1 MADKT
6 ELINNVKQW
15 ITLDTEIKQLQKLAK
30 EKRKEKQAY
39 TESLVNI
46 MRDNEIDCFDVK
58 DGKLIYTK
66 KKVKA
71 PLSKKHL
78 LSSLGNYF
86 KNNKDLI
93 DELSQFIL
101 DSREEKIKENIR
113 RK

>member
-1 MADKT
+1 MGDKQ
-6 ELINNVKQW
+6 ELIANVKNW
-15 ITLDTEIKQLQKLAK
+15 ITLDSEIKKLQKLMK
-30 EKRKEKQAY
+30 EKRKEKKAY

-46 MRDNEIDCFDVK
+46 MRDNEIDCFDIQ
-58 DGKLIYTK
+58 DGKLLYTK

-78 LSSLGNYF
+78 IASLGNYF

-93 DELSQFIL
+93 TELSDFIL
-101 DSREEKIKENIR
+101 NSREEKIKENIR

>member
-1 MADKT
+1 MSDKQA
-6 ELINNVKQW
+6 LINNVKKW
-15 ITLDTEIKQLQKLAK
+15 ITLDTEIKQLQKIMK
-30 EKRKEKQAY
+30 EKRKDKKNY
-39 TESLVNI
+39 TAALVET
-46 MRDNEIDCFDVK
+46 MRNNEIDCFDVQ

-78 LSSLGNYF
+78 LSSLSDYF

-93 DELSQFIL
+93 NELSDFIL
-101 DSREEKIKENIR
+101 NSREEKIKENIR

>member
-1 MADKT
+1 MGDKQ
-6 ELINNVKQW
+6 ELIANVKNW
-15 ITLDTEIKQLQKLAK
+15 ITLDSEIKQLQKLMK
-30 EKRKEKQAY
+30 EKRKEKTAY

-46 MRDNEIDCFDVK
+46 MRDNEIDCFDIQ
-58 DGKLIYTK
+58 DGKLLYTK

-78 LSSLGNYF
+78 IASLGNYF

-93 DELSQFIL
+93 TELSDFIL
-101 DSREEKIKENIR
+101 NSREEKIKENIR

>member
-1 MADKT
+1 MSDKQ
-6 ELINNVKQW
+6 ELINNVKNW

-30 EKRKEKQAY
+30 NKRKEKKAY
-39 TESLVNI
+39 TEALVNI
-46 MRDNEIDCFDVK
+46 MRDNEIDCFDVQ

-78 LSSLGNYF
+78 ILSLGNYF
-86 KNNKDLI
+86 KDNKELI
-93 DELSQFIL
+93 TELSQLIL